1 LLGLAVILVPFVIVS
16 GTIDHVHKLLSRAAS
31 EVSVPLDGVAGA
43 GVAIAIFLLILFA
56 CWFLGRLMTNTVLG
70 QQILEWEKSKFLKPK
85 LLKKSPLLAKQAA
98 RSEEA
103 AKASSPAVPAL
114 AHVAGV
120 WQPGVIVEEPT
131 SGWATVFLP
140 EVPGLATGRL
150 YCLQDAQV
158 LRLETPLDD
167 FREMLSS
174 SGKGSGDWLTALA
187 AVQAAQT

>member
-1 LLGLAVILVPFVIVS
+1 MGKIERRLSELGETLPPPKTPVANYLGTKRSGDLLFVSARVS
-16 GTIDHVHKLLSRAAS
+16 RQRGEVGTDVT
-31 EVSVPLDGVAGA
+31 SV
-43 GVAIAIFLLILFA
+43 
-56 CWFLGRLMTNTVLG
+56 
-70 QQILEWEKSKFLKPK
+70 E
-85 LLKKSPLLAKQAA
+85 AKQAA